1 MRKCKMSKK
10 IEKWLQG
17 AKQIALTG
25 HIHPDGD
32 CVGSCMGLYLYLKEH
47 YKELQVDVYLEE
59 IPESFHFIK
68 ETDVIKHSVKE
79 QKIYDVFFALDCGDC
94 DRLGF
99 AKEIFTSA
107 KQTICIDHHI
117 SNIGYAKDNY
127 IDSKASST
135 SELVYTLMEEA
146 KINKAVAEC
155 LYLGIVHD
163 TGVFQYTAA
172 KPSTLRCA
180 AVLMEKG
187 VEASRIIQK
196 TFYEKTYNQQRLLGY
211 ALVNSELYAG
221 NRCIVT
227 TLLWEDMQAFE
238 ATANDIEG
246 IASIL
251 RNTAGTNAAVFL
263 YESKL
268 EEDGIGEFKVSLR
281 SDEQVDVSEVAQHFG
296 GGGHKKA
303 AGCNMEGNAS
313 DIIKQMVTQIKL
325 QLDGEDK

>member
-1 MRKCKMSKK
+1 MMRKYIM
-10 IEKWLQG
+10 IEKWLQK
-17 AKQIALTG
+17 ANKIAIAG
-25 HIHPDGD
+25 HMRPDGD
-32 CVGSCMGLYLYLKEH
+32 CVGSCMGLYLYLKE
-47 YKELQVDVYLEE
+47 YYQELQVDLYLEE

-68 ETDVIKHSVKE
+68 EVNVIKHSVNE
-79 QKIYDVFFALDCGDC
+79 QEVYDVFFALDCGDS

-99 AKEIFTSA
+99 AKEAFLAA
-107 KQTICIDHHI
+107 KQTVCIDHHI
-117 SNIGYAKDNY
+117 SNIGYAMENY
-127 IDSKASST
+127 IYPEASST
-135 SELVYTLMEEA
+135 SELVYNLMEEA
-146 KINKAVAEC
+146 KISKAVAEC

-187 VEASRIIQK
+187 VNASEIIQK

-211 ALVNSELYAG
+211 ALVNSELYID

-227 TLLWEDMQAFE
+227 ILTWEDMQAFE
-238 ATANDIEG
+238 STANDTEG

-251 RNTAGTNAAVFL
+251 RNTTGTDVAVFL
-263 YESKL
+263 YESQL

-281 SDEQVDVSEVAQHFG
+281 SNDKVEANKVAQHFG

-303 AGCNMEGNAS
+303 AGFNMSGSAT
-313 DIIKQMVTQIKL
+313 DIVRQVIAQIKK
-325 QLDGEDK
+325 QLDGEVN